1 MKTNKKPV
9 LEPLRQRQMEI
20 LKGDFPYDPETHTFT
35 ISLHHES
42 VMDLLD
48 DDISTPEHPIVSW
61 SALERLSDIVED
73 LPAGENADIRY
84 CIDDYKGYDPEKLV
98 PSFNRLFSKN
108 RFLNQKDK
116 RKKGIASILFTL
128 IGLVLLFFMV
138 LGRTN
143 EWFGEAGSM
152 SDELLGE
159 FIDIV
164 AWVFLWEAVS
174 MLALSPSEYHSINLR
189 VLFTVSRISFYDGK
203 GENKL
208 SGEDLDEDLK
218 LLGKAYNRQQR
229 GKVAVLIASGAFL
242 AASVVTAY
250 RCVMAFIALSG
261 NPQTEPWN
269 YVVIALFGLASLG
282 VSVFAGV
289 SGILFYTDR
298 PFGKKACL
306 AVSCVL
312 FLLFIVSLIHAI
324 FTGDVGGIAHGAIS
338 IVVQVLYVG
347 GYFCASV
354 PDWFYKKRHRNEEN
368 QDEQK

>member
-1 MKTNKKPV
+1 
-9 LEPLRQRQMEI
+9 MEI

-174 MLALSPSEYHSINLR
+174 MLALSPS
-189 VLFTVSRISFYDGK
+189 
-203 GENKL
+203 
-208 SGEDLDEDLK
+208 
-218 LLGKAYNRQQR
+218 
-229 GKVAVLIASGAFL
+229 
-242 AASVVTAY
+242 
-250 RCVMAFIALSG
+250 
-261 NPQTEPWN
+261 
-269 YVVIALFGLASLG
+269 
-282 VSVFAGV
+282 
-289 SGILFYTDR
+289 
-298 PFGKKACL
+298 
-306 AVSCVL
+306 
-312 FLLFIVSLIHAI
+312 
-324 FTGDVGGIAHGAIS
+324 
-338 IVVQVLYVG
+338 
-347 GYFCASV
+347 
-354 PDWFYKKRHRNEEN
+354 
-368 QDEQK
+368 